1 MLSNK
6 IGLNITIFL
15 IVVIPTLFFSFEN
28 QIKTVASVVY
38 TQVINSQVFAPQK
51 DTVGNILYKG
61 NIYHIFFHSLIVY
74 PELAF
79 NNFNNPRSELYKQ
92 YMITRDEFVKILPE
106 LYKNNFVLIDINSI
120 YSVGVNGEIVRKPI
134 YLPEG
139 KKPLI
144 ISLDDLS
151 YYDRELGHG
160 FASKL
165 VIDEKGQVATEVI
178 TPSGIATTT
187 RTGDVVP
194 ILDDFVASHPEFSFR
209 GAKGTIAL
217 TGFQGVLGYRTE
229 LVDSPK
235 HSQDLESVKNVI
247 TKLKATG
254 WNFASHSY
262 SHEEAFYKGTI
273 FLEDLKKDT
282 ARWETEVKPLI
293 GETSIFIGPF
303 GQIFSPKDPRR
314 EYLVSK
320 GFKFFG
326 GVGANPYLRYFGDYV
341 VMDRADIDGYRLS
354 HNQDLLKTFFDY
366 NLVVDPFFASSSI
379 SRQ

>member
-6 IGLNITIFL
+6 IGLNIVIFL

-51 DTVGNILYKG
+51 DAVGNTLYKG

-74 PELAF
+74 PELA
-79 NNFNNPRSELYKQ
+79 FNNPRSELYKQ

-120 YSVGVNGEIVRKPI
+120 YIVNTDGSVVKNPI

-165 VIDEKGQVATEVI
+165 VIDEKGKVATEVVM
-178 TPSGIATTT
+178 PSGIATTT

-194 ILDDFVASHPEFSFR
+194 ILDDFVASHPDFSLQ

-217 TGFQGVLGYRTE
+217 TGFQGILGYRTE
-229 LVDSPK
+229 LVDSPT
-235 HSQDLESVKNVI
+235 HYQDLESVKNVI
-247 TKLKATG
+247 AKLKATG

-262 SHEEAFYKGTI
+262 SHEDAFYKGTI
-273 FLEDLKKDT
+273 SLDELKKDT
-282 ARWETEVKPLI
+282 SRWGAEVKPLV
-293 GETSIFIGPF
+293 GETKIFIGPF
-303 GQIFSPKDPRR
+303 GQIFEPKDSRR

-320 GFKFFG
+320 GFKVFG
-326 GVGANPYLRYFGDYV
+326 GVGANLYLRYFGSYI

-354 HNQDLLKTFFDY
+354 HNQDLLKPFFDY
-366 NLVVDPFFASSSI
+366 NAVVDPFFASSSI
-379 SRQ
+379 SR